1 LYSYEFHFN
10 KKVEMFEIIFLT
22 AVSLYFLQTVLFS
35 VGASKKFKK
44 IKEEEYPTATVI
56 VAARNEEDKILDC
69 LVSLN
74 ELQYPEGKLDIIIVN
89 DNSTD
94 NTGKIIDSYI
104 TGKPKFRTI
113 IPAGKIGNLKGKT
126 NALAHALKIAQGE
139 IVLTTDADCTP
150 PKLWA
155 KSVVSY
161 FQKDVGM
168 VLGYTTQSG
177 DEPFYGMQ
185 AIDFLYLQTVAA
197 GGANLNKPMSCI
209 GNNMAYRKCAYEELG
224 GYENIPF
231 SITEDMKL
239 MMTLHEEKKYKIV
252 YPLDKD
258 ALMISKP
265 LASYKE
271 IYWQKKRWGVG
282 GVDSKIYGYMTMAS
296 GYVAKICMLLLP
308 FLFSA
313 AALYLSIFK
322 IFIDYF
328 FIQQIYR
335 QLNLKLKISH
345 FIAFEIYFIIYVLL
359 IPIIVLPSRRVKWK
373 GREF

>member
-1 LYSYEFHFN
+1 
-10 KKVEMFEIIFLT
+10 MFEIVFL
-22 AVSLYFLQTVLFS
+22 AVVSFYFLQNVIFS
-35 VGASKKFKK
+35 VGASKKYKK
-44 IKEEEYPTATVI
+44 IKEEEFPAATVI

-69 LVSLN
+69 LTSLN
-74 ELQYPEGKLDIIIVN
+74 EMEYTEGKLEIIVVN
-89 DNSTD
+89 DRSTD
-94 NTGKIIDSYI
+94 STGEIINKFI
-104 TGKPKFRTI
+104 EGKPKFKTLVPSGNI
-113 IPAGKIGNLKGKT
+113 GKLKGKT
-126 NALAHALKIAQGE
+126 NALAHALKIASGE

-150 PKLWA
+150 PKLWV
-155 KSVVSY
+155 KSIVSY

-197 GGANLNKPMSCI
+197 GGANFNKPMSCI
-209 GNNMAYRKCAYEELG
+209 GNNMAYRKEAYEELG

-239 MMTLHEEKKYKIV
+239 MMTLHEKKKYKII

-282 GVDSKIYGYMTMAS
+282 GVDSKLYGYLTMAS
-296 GYVAKICMLLLP
+296 GYMAKVCTLMLP
-308 FLFSA
+308 FMYSA
-313 AALYLSIFK
+313 EALYLSVFK

-335 QLNLKLKISH
+335 KLNLKLKLSH

-359 IPIIVLPSRRVKWK
+359 LPIVVLPSRKVKWK